1 MPMVVDSMD
10 NLFDKNFGA
19 WPFRFF
25 IVHNNH
31 LVYKVPT
38 RLTLTLSPPHMLS
51 HALTHTLLTYT
62 ATTS

>member
-1 MPMVVDSMD
+1 MMPMVVDSMD

-31 LVYKVPT
+31 LVYKPQPVDYSYDLKEA
-38 RLTLTLSPPHMLS
+38 RRWLQ
-51 HALTHTLLTYT
+51 ARFCK
-62 ATTS
+62 